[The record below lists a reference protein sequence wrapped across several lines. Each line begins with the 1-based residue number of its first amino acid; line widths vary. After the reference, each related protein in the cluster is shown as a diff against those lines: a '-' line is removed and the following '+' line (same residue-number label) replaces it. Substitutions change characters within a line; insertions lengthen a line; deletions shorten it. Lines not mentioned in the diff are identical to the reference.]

1 MNKNENKYNGW
12 TNWSTW
18 AVNLWYFDDPAHI
31 LECIEIDIPDAINE
45 MERVVLGQSF
55 APTGWTLRNE
65 VEAKFESYADALIER
80 LMMFDA
86 DGDDIQGPHADF
98 MSYHVGECN
107 TREIAA
113 AHCGEVEVS
122 DMMKEHL
129 ENMRD
134 EIEPDVF
141 KLIEARMG

>member
-1 MNKNENKYNGW
+1 MNQDKTYNGW
-12 TNWSTW
+12 TNWSTG
-18 AVNLWYFDDPAHI
+18 AINLWYFDDPAHI
-31 LECIEIDIPDAINE
+31 LGCIEIDIPDAINE

-65 VEAKFESYADALIER
+65 VESKFESYADALIER
-80 LMMFDA
+80 LMMFDEE
-86 DGDDIQGPHADF
+86 GDDIQGPHADF
-98 MSYHVGECN
+98 MSFHIGECN

-113 AHCGEVEVS
+113 AHCGEVEVTEL
-122 DMMKEHL
+122 MQEHL

-141 KLIEARMG
+141 KLIAARIG